1 MGTSEQD
8 CRNMNRF
15 VVACAYLACA
25 MGAPTVPLATTGYA
39 GLGAGQIVSAP
50 VASAPAVVGQTH
62 HSYAAGP
69 PVVQNRVEYAVV
81 GQETIPQPATSYVA
95 GAPQNLVETRALPPP
110 AIQAAPAPYAAIS
123 PAPRNLGPAPADTVT
138 QTRIAAPVRS
148 HTRVTPQVTNI
159 VPEVA
164 VHQYNVDI
172 PVAVPRAVPRE
183 IIQEKHVAKPYEV
196 PVPRAVPVPAPYK
209 VHPVQEIVE
218 TPHIHHHTVQTHS
231 TQAVVTA
238 HATPVHAVSQ
248 VPVAAVNAAPV
259 AAVAAAPAV
268 AGYAAAAPAV
278 AAAGYGYAAAAPVA
292 AAGYAVAPAA
302 ATAVVA

>member
-1 MGTSEQD
+1 MGVTSEQD

-15 VVACAYLACA
+15 VVACAYLA
-25 MGAPTVPLATTGYA
+25 TTGY
-39 GLGAGQIVSAP
+39 AGQIVSAP

-69 PVVQNRVEYAVV
+69 P
-81 GQETIPQPATSYVA
+81 
-95 GAPQNLVETRALPPP
+95 QNLVETRALPPP
-110 AIQAAPAPYAAIS
+110 AIPAAPAPYAAIP

-172 PVAVPRAVPRE
+172 PVPRAV
-183 IIQEKHVAKPYEV
+183 H
-196 PVPRAVPVPAPYK
+196 VPAPYK

-218 TPHIHHHTVQTHS
+218 TPHIHHATVETHS

-238 HATPVHAVSQ
+238 HATPVHAVSH
-248 VPVAAVNAAPV
+248 APV

-268 AGYAAAAPAV
+268 ASV
-278 AAAGYGYAAAAPVA
+278 GYAAAAPVA
-292 AAGYAVAPAA
+292 AATYAAAPALAGAYAAAPAVAAPA
-302 ATAVVA
+302 ATAVIA

>member
-1 MGTSEQD
+1 MGD
-8 CRNMNRF
+8 
-15 VVACAYLACA
+15 
-25 MGAPTVPLATTGYA
+25 PTVPLATTGYA

-69 PVVQNRVEYAVV
+69 PVVQNRVEYGVVGQRTVQTGVASVVAGHQYAVA

-95 GAPQNLVETRALPPP
+95 GAPQNLVETRAIP
-110 AIQAAPAPYAAIS
+110 

-183 IIQEKHVAKPYEV
+183 IIQEK
-196 PVPRAVPVPAPYK
+196 
-209 VHPVQEIVE
+209 
-218 TPHIHHHTVQTHS
+218 
-231 TQAVVTA
+231 
-238 HATPVHAVSQ
+238 
-248 VPVAAVNAAPV
+248 
-259 AAVAAAPAV
+259 
-268 AGYAAAAPAV
+268 
-278 AAAGYGYAAAAPVA
+278 
-292 AAGYAVAPAA
+292 
-302 ATAVVA
+302 

>member
-1 MGTSEQD
+1 MGVTSEQD

-39 GLGAGQIVSAP
+39 GQIVSAP

-69 PVVQNRVEYAVV
+69 PVVQNRVVGQRTVQTGVASVVAGHQYAVA

-110 AIQAAPAPYAAIS
+110 AIPAAPAPYAAIP

-159 VPEVA
+159 VPEV
-164 VHQYNVDI
+164 
-172 PVAVPRAVPRE
+172 
-183 IIQEKHVAKPYEV
+183 
-196 PVPRAVPVPAPYK
+196 
-209 VHPVQEIVE
+209 
-218 TPHIHHHTVQTHS
+218 
-231 TQAVVTA
+231 
-238 HATPVHAVSQ
+238 
-248 VPVAAVNAAPV
+248 
-259 AAVAAAPAV
+259 
-268 AGYAAAAPAV
+268 
-278 AAAGYGYAAAAPVA
+278 
-292 AAGYAVAPAA
+292 
-302 ATAVVA
+302 